1 MIPQAAGPGEVG
13 RWIGGHVGRMDIADV
28 WRILR
33 ADPADA
39 PRADAH
45 LETAEQGITTRLTQ
59 ECVVALPRGVTPPSS
74 HRNSDGPSATVLLAM
89 WQSVLT
95 STAPDGSYH
104 GPTQRLA
111 TASSPPQLSQVVVP
125 FVVLPWASSVL
136 MLQVITRPAH

>member
-1 MIPQAAGPGEVG
+1 
-13 RWIGGHVGRMDIADV
+13 MDIADV

-45 LETAEQGITTRLTQ
+45 VETAEQGITTRLTQ
-59 ECVVALPRGVTPPSS
+59 ECVVALPPGVTPQSS

-89 WQSVLT
+89 WQLVLT
-95 STAPDGSYH
+95 STAR
-104 GPTQRLA
+104 TAATTVLRQRLA

-125 FVVLPWASSVL
+125 FVFLPWASSVL